1 MLSLIGKFHR
11 IGIVEWVDS
20 SSCWTIEVLGTARRG
35 KVCIKAWY
43 LANLW
48 GNKNEFINFFVQIMI
63 CKILAKSELLIFFY
77 YFEQKWNT
85 EGFQLNWMEL
95 MTTDVAELPKRFAF
109 PVHSILSI
117 SSIILLYLCLR
128 LISSLQQITPQN
140 LDVINVYKK
149 CLVFVLPWCSIA

>member
-63 CKILAKSELLIFFY
+63 CKILANSELLIFFY

-95 MTTDVAELPKRFAF
+95 MTTDDSRVAKKVCISRPLNIVNIKHNFIIFMFKANFFFATN
-109 PVHSILSI
+109 HTSKSG
-117 SSIILLYLCLR
+117 R
-128 LISSLQQITPQN
+128 N
-140 LDVINVYKK
+140 
-149 CLVFVLPWCSIA
+149 